1 MDEENNLEVVPLK
14 SRLSF
19 NAQHSSSKLARSLS
33 SSVAAEEDVFQEES
47 PQLWQQLIASF
58 LFYNF
63 GWYFP
68 RYLSSLDASIEAKD
82 APYQK
87 LTSGDVVLDPSLN
100 QPFVYPPTVG
110 CKLHICLDTDEVMTA
125 SYGQLDAFLLL
136 NFMDHTQRNSCTLRE
151 FIFLFSW
158 S

>member
-33 SSVAAEEDVFQEES
+33 ASVAAEDDVFQEER

-110 CKLHICLDTDEVMTA
+110 CKLHISLDRDEV
-125 SYGQLDAFLLL
+125 LFLLL

-158 S
+158 SWSSS